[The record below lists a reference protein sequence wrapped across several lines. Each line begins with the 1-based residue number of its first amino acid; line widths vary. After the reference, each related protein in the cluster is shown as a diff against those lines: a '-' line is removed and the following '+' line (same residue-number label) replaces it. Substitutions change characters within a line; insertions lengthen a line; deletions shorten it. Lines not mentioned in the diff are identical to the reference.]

1 MKKISKRLK
10 NIKKIL
16 LKKEYSPKESIEMLK
31 QTATAKFIESTEAHI
46 SLNIDPKY
54 ADQQLRTTLVLPK
67 GTGKPLRLA
76 VLTSEDKIKP
86 DYKEKVEIIGSS
98 DLVEEITKGNIN
110 FDVLISTPEMMPK
123 LAKLGRVLGP
133 KGLMPSPKSGTVT
146 EDIEATIEEFR
157 KGKIEYKADRTGIVH
172 LSFGKINFSN
182 EDLLENL
189 IAVYKSIEKNKPSG
203 VKGKYFNSFYICNS
217 MGPSLQIN
225 LSELKD

>member
-16 LKKEYSPKESIEMLK
+16 SKKEYSPKESIEILK

-76 VLTSEDKIKP
+76 VLTSEDKIKS
-86 DYKEKVEIIGSS
+86 DYKKKVEIIGSN

-146 EDIEATIEEFR
+146 EDIESTIEEFR

>member
-1 MKKISKRLK
+1 MKKMSKRLK
-10 NIKKIL
+10 KIKETIA
-16 LKKEYSPKESIEMLK
+16 KKEYSIKESIEILK

-54 ADQQLRTTLVLPK
+54 ADQQLRATLILPK
-67 GTGKPLRLA
+67 GTGKKIRLA
-76 VLTSEDKIKP
+76 VLTSEDKITSE
-86 DYKEKVEIIGSS
+86 YKKKVEIIGSS

-146 EDIEATIEEFR
+146 DDIEATIEEFR
-157 KGKIEYKADRTGIVH
+157 KGKIEYKADKTGIVH
-172 LSFGKINFSN
+172 LSFGKIDFSN

-203 VKGKYFNSFYICNS
+203 VKGKYFNSFFICNS

-225 LSELKD
+225 LSELK

>member
-10 NIKKIL
+10 NIKEIL
-16 LKKEYSPKESIEMLK
+16 SKKEYSPKESIEILK

-76 VLTSEDKIKP
+76 VLTSEDKIKS
-86 DYKEKVEIIGSS
+86 DYKKKVEIIGSN

-146 EDIEATIEEFR
+146 EDIESTIEEFR
-157 KGKIEYKADRTGIVH
+157 RGKIEYKADRTGIVH

>member
-10 NIKKIL
+10 NIKEIL
-16 LKKEYSPKESIEMLK
+16 SKKEYSPKESIEILK

-54 ADQQLRTTLVLPK
+54 ADQQLRTTLILPK
-67 GTGKPLRLA
+67 GTGKKIRLA
-76 VLTSEDKIKP
+76 VLTSEDKIKVE
-86 DYKEKVEIIGSS
+86 YKKKVEIIGSN

-110 FDVLISTPEMMPK
+110 FDVLISTPEMMPR

-146 EDIEATIEEFR
+146 EDIEATVEEFR
-157 KGKIEYKADRTGIVH
+157 KGKIEYKADKTGIVH
-172 LSFGKINFSN
+172 LSFGKIDFSN

-189 IAVYKSIEKNKPSG
+189 MAVYKSIEKNKPSG
-203 VKGKYFNSFYICNS
+203 VKGKYFNSFYVCNS